1 MGIVTKDLNG
11 VVTRTVGYA
20 YDVDDQRV
28 SKTVD
33 GVVENYYLDGNQI
46 AFVTDGGGNETFHY
60 LYGLNVD
67 QVLAQDSATGMVWAL
82 ADRLGSV
89 DTLTDADGNVVDQRT
104 FDSFGRLLSQSN
116 PAVSFRYGYTGREL
130 DLESGLDYYRAR
142 YYDSAVGRFVSVD
155 PMGFGA
161 GDTNLYRYVGNS
173 STNATDPSGM
183 ISWNDV
189 QQGWNNLTQS
199 AQKITKF
206 WGDAAADAGTSVSQG
221 ISQVRLPS
229 LNQIGQGFNNFGRSW
244 DTATNFWSKEL
255 VSPIANSFSRST
267 QNGVNFYT
275 NVVSDGQQR
284 GGVVGTLEQG
294 AGYIGGT
301 IYSVPGAISDNV
313 SGFVRANPV
322 LATKL
327 GGAVRAVGGVLEIA
341 GGVATSEFG
350 VGIPIVVKG
359 VDDYQAGIRQLF
371 TGQQTDSLIYGAVK
385 NLTGSSNLAGFVDAG
400 TSLAASSLATRTIAQ
415 RAAAVAD
422 ARAFAGEAAVVRQ
435 NAGIVINVAESQQ
448 TRAGSGFAAF
458 NRRAD
463 IIASSDFN
471 GYFTIPNLKVDISPV
486 HYAKKI
492 IYGDKNPKNTRYGDG
507 NASSI
512 KTILKGGI
520 DNSRDIYEIENG
532 LAILLKDNTIF
543 TSSGR
548 RYGYHHDRNPNR
560 MFPVGGPGTI
570 SITKGEFAV
579 FQKMIEFKGLQG
591 NAAKFFQGRL
601 NSPSGGGL
609 DSNSRQKLIDLYN
622 SRTTN

>member
-1 MGIVTKDLNG
+1 
-11 VVTRTVGYA
+11 VTRSVGYA

-46 AFVTDGGGNETFHY
+46 AFVTDGGGNETEHY

-67 QVLAQDSATGMVWAL
+67 QVLAADSATGMLWAL
-82 ADRLGSV
+82 ADRLGSI
-89 DTLTDADGNVVDQRT
+89 DTLTDADGTVVESRT
-104 FDSFGRLLSQSN
+104 YDSFGNLLSTTPNSQLPTPN
-116 PAVSFRYGYTGREL
+116 FRYGYTGREL

-142 YYDSAVGRFVSVD
+142 YYDAAVGRFISVD

-161 GDTNLYRYVGNS
+161 GDTNLYRYVGNN

-206 WGDAAADAGTSVSQG
+206 WGDATADAGTSVSQG
-221 ISQVRLPS
+221 ISQIRLPS
-229 LNQIGQGFNNFGRSW
+229 LNQIGQGLNNFGRSW

-255 VSPIANSFSRST
+255 VSPISNSLNRAT
-267 QNGVNFYT
+267 QNGVNYYT

-294 AGYIGGT
+294 VGYLGGT

-313 SGFVRANPV
+313 GGFIKAHPV

-400 TSLAASSLATRTIAQ
+400 TSLAASSVATRAIAQ
-415 RAAAVAD
+415 RAVAVAD
-422 ARAFAGEAAVVRQ
+422 ARAFAGEAAVLRQ
-435 NAGIVINVAESQQ
+435 NAGVVINVAESQQ
-448 TRAGSGFAAF
+448 ARAGSGFAAF
-458 NRRAD
+458 SRQAD
-463 IIASSDFN
+463 DITHIPSSTYDGGYSTLTQGLDRYVGN
-471 GYFTIPNLKVDISPV
+471 GLSYQISPS
-486 HYAKKI
+486 YL
-492 IYGDKNPKNTRYGDG
+492 DKHIAGTNKANSVLRGEGNNHVFTDRETLSYVEQEILKRGQHTGRVKGTERYGLYFDQPIG
-507 NASSI
+507 YR
-512 KTILKGGI
+512 I
-520 DNSRDIYEIENG
+520 DS
-532 LAILLKDNTIF
+532 T
-543 TSSGR
+543 GR
-548 RYGYHHDRNPNR
+548 KIPLRYGELKIRDDGLYHVIPR
-560 MFPVGGPGTI
+560 T
-570 SITKGEFAV
+570 
-579 FQKMIEFKGLQG
+579 
-591 NAAKFFQGRL
+591 
-601 NSPSGGGL
+601 SPSKE
-609 DSNSRQKLIDLYN
+609 KL
-622 SRTTN
+622 